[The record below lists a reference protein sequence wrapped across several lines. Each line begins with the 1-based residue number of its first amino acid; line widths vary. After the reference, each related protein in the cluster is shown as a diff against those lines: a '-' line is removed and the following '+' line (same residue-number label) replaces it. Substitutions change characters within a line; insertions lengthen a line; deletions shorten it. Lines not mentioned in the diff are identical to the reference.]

1 MNFLDNTVIT
11 IKTESDVL
19 HARRISREFGKR
31 FKIGEHMEVRLATIV
46 SELSRNILKYAG
58 AGSCELVFLGDR
70 GVRCVFRDQGPGIDD
85 LDAALTDGYSTFGT
99 LGIGLP
105 GAKRLADKFE
115 IQSDSSGTIVSVE
128 LKPLGAPEN
137 GLEELDQARPSD
149 SIRCGIAI
157 RPLDW
162 GRYSGDQAG
171 VWYRKR
177 NVVVCIAD
185 GLGHGEP
192 AERAARKA
200 IDTVAADQELGLADM
215 MRECDKAL
223 KGSRGAAMALARI
236 DLGSGDLEYV
246 SIGNTRCAIVGQ
258 SILHLGGSYGI
269 VGEGAKPASFERR
282 TLQRRDVLIFWT
294 DGLPE
299 TLGLVAPQV
308 RRITDAQLFA
318 ERLIKEHAIDS
329 DDAGVVVFRWDI

>member
-1 MNFLDNTVIT
+1 MSSLESTVIA
-11 IKTESDVL
+11 IKAEADVL
-19 HARRISREFGKR
+19 HARRISREFGQR
-31 FKIGEHMEVRLATIV
+31 FKIGEQMEVRLATIV

-58 AGSCELVFLGDR
+58 AGSSELVSLGGK

-85 LDAALTDGYSTFGT
+85 LDAALTDGYSTSGT

-115 IQSDSSGTIVSVE
+115 IQSGNSGTTVTIE
-128 LKPLGAPEN
+128 LNPSGAPNNNREGFN
-137 GLEELDQARPSD
+137 QVRPSD
-149 SIRCGIAI
+149 SVRCGIAI

-177 NVVVCIAD
+177 STLVCIAD

-200 IDTVAADQELGLADM
+200 LETVSTNQELGLADM
-215 MRECDKAL
+215 IRECDQAL
-223 KGSRGAAMALARI
+223 EGSRGAAIALARI
-236 DLGSGDLEYV
+236 DRKSGDLEYV
-246 SIGNTRCAIVGQ
+246 SVGNTRCAIVGQ
-258 SILHLGGSYGI
+258 SIILLGGSYGI
-269 VGEGAKPASFERR
+269 VGEGAKPASVERR
-282 TLQRRDVLIFWT
+282 MLQRRDVLIFWT

-299 TLGLVAPQV
+299 SLGLIAPEV
-308 RRITDAQLFA
+308 RRITDAQLYA
-318 ERLIKEHAIDS
+318 ERLIKEHATDS
-329 DDAGVVVFRWDI
+329 DDAGVIVFRWDM

>member
-1 MNFLDNTVIT
+1 MSISENTVIT
-11 IKTESDVL
+11 IEAESDIL

-31 FKIGEHMEVRLATIV
+31 FKIGEQMEVRLATIV

-58 AGSCELVFLGDR
+58 AGSCEIVSLGDR
-70 GVRCVFRDQGPGIDD
+70 SLRCVFRDQGPGIDN
-85 LDAALTDGYSTFGT
+85 LDAALTDGYSTSGT

-115 IQSDSSGTIVSVE
+115 IQSDNSGTTVTVE
-128 LKPLGAPEN
+128 LNPSRAPKKHRK
-137 GLEELDQARPSD
+137 GFDQVRPSD
-149 SIRCGIAI
+149 SVRCGIAI

-177 NVVVCIAD
+177 STLVCIAD

-200 IDTVAADQELGLADM
+200 LETVSTNQELGLADM
-215 MRECDKAL
+215 IRECDQAL
-223 KGSRGAAMALARI
+223 EGSRGAAIALARI
-236 DLGSGDLEYV
+236 DRKSGDLEYV
-246 SIGNTRCAIVGQ
+246 SVGNTRCAIVGQ
-258 SILHLGGSYGI
+258 SIILLGGSYGI
-269 VGEGAKPASFERR
+269 VGEGAKPASVERR

-299 TLGLVAPQV
+299 SLGLIAPEV
-308 RRITDAQLFA
+308 RRITDAQLYA
-318 ERLIKEHAIDS
+318 ERLIKEHATDS
-329 DDAGVVVFRWDI
+329 DDAGVIVFRWDM

>member
-1 MNFLDNTVIT
+1 MNFLENTVIT
-11 IKTESDVL
+11 IETEVDVL
-19 HARRISREFGKR
+19 HARRISREFGQR
-31 FKIGEHMEVRLATIV
+31 FKIGEQMEVRLATIV

-58 AGSCELVFLGDR
+58 AGSCELVSLGDK

-85 LDAALTDGYSTFGT
+85 LDAAMTDGYSTCGT

-115 IQSDSSGTIVSVE
+115 IQSDNSGTTVTVE
-128 LKPLGAPEN
+128 LHRSGAPNYDRE
-137 GLEELDQARPSD
+137 GSDQARPSD

-162 GRYSGDQAG
+162 GRFSGDQAG
-171 VWYRKR
+171 VWCRKR
-177 NVVVCIAD
+177 SALVCIAD

-192 AERAARKA
+192 AEFAARKA
-200 IDTVAADQELGLADM
+200 VETVGADQELGLADI

-223 KGSRGAAMALARI
+223 KGSRGAAIALARI
-236 DLGSGDLEYV
+236 DRNSGDLEYV

-258 SILHLGGSYGI
+258 SIVHLGGSYGI
-269 VGEGAKPASFERR
+269 VGEGAKPASVERR

-318 ERLIKEHAIDS
+318 ERLIKEHAIGS
-329 DDAGVVVFRWDI
+329 DDAGVIVFRWDV

>member
-1 MNFLDNTVIT
+1 MKVLENTVVAL
-11 IKTESDVL
+11 KTESDVL
-19 HARRISREFGKR
+19 HARRIAREFGQR
-31 FKIGEHMEVRLATIV
+31 FKIGEQMEVRLATIV

-58 AGSCELVFLGDR
+58 AGSCEIVSLGDKSL
-70 GVRCVFRDQGPGIDD
+70 RCVFRDRGPGIDD
-85 LDAALTDGYSTFGT
+85 LDAALTDGYSTSGT

-115 IQSDSSGTIVSVE
+115 IQSDTSGTTVTVE
-128 LKPLGAPEN
+128 LNPSGVPRIDRE
-137 GLEELDQARPSD
+137 GFDQVKPSD

-177 NVVVCIAD
+177 SALVCIAD

-200 IDTVAADQELGLADM
+200 VETAGADQELDLADM
-215 MRECDKAL
+215 MRECDEAL
-223 KGSRGAAMALARI
+223 KGSRGAAVALARV
-236 DLGSGDLEYV
+236 DRKSGDLEYLSV
-246 SIGNTRCAIVGQ
+246 GNTRCAIVGQ
-258 SILHLGGSYGI
+258 SIVHLGGSYGI
-269 VGEGAKPASFERR
+269 VGEGAKPASVERR
-282 TLQRRDVLIFWT
+282 TLHRRDVLIFWT

-329 DDAGVVVFRWDI
+329 DDAGVIVFRWDI

>member
-1 MNFLDNTVIT
+1 MSISENTVIT
-11 IKTESDVL
+11 IEAESDIL

-31 FKIGEHMEVRLATIV
+31 FKIGEQMEVRLATIV

-58 AGSCELVFLGDR
+58 AGSCEIVSLGDR
-70 GVRCVFRDQGPGIDD
+70 SLRCVFRDQGPGIDN
-85 LDAALTDGYSTFGT
+85 LDAALTDGYSTSGT

-115 IQSDSSGTIVSVE
+115 IQSDNSGTTVTVE
-128 LKPLGAPEN
+128 LNPSRAPKKHRK
-137 GLEELDQARPSD
+137 GFDQVRPSD
-149 SIRCGIAI
+149 SVRCGIAI

-177 NVVVCIAD
+177 STLVCIAD

-200 IDTVAADQELGLADM
+200 LETVSTNQELGLADM
-215 MRECDKAL
+215 IRECDQAL
-223 KGSRGAAMALARI
+223 EGSRGAAIALARI
-236 DLGSGDLEYV
+236 DRKSGDLEYV
-246 SIGNTRCAIVGQ
+246 SVGNTRCAIVGQ
-258 SILHLGGSYGI
+258 SIILLGGSYGI
-269 VGEGAKPASFERR
+269 VGEGAKPASVERR
-282 TLQRRDVLIFWT
+282 MLQRRDVLIFWT

-299 TLGLVAPQV
+299 SLGLIAPEV
-308 RRITDAQLFA
+308 RRITDAQLYA
-318 ERLIKEHAIDS
+318 ERLIKEHATDS
-329 DDAGVVVFRWDI
+329 DDAGVIVFRWDM

>member
-1 MNFLDNTVIT
+1 MSISENTVIT
-11 IKTESDVL
+11 IEAESDIL

-31 FKIGEHMEVRLATIV
+31 FKIGEQMEVRLATIV

-58 AGSCELVFLGDR
+58 AGSCEIVSLGDR
-70 GVRCVFRDQGPGIDD
+70 SLRCVFRDQGPGIDN
-85 LDAALTDGYSTFGT
+85 LDAALTDGYSTSGT

-115 IQSDSSGTIVSVE
+115 IQSDNSGTTVTVE
-128 LKPLGAPEN
+128 LNPSRAPKKHRK
-137 GLEELDQARPSD
+137 GFDQVRPSD
-149 SIRCGIAI
+149 SVRCGIAI

-177 NVVVCIAD
+177 STLVCIAD

-200 IDTVAADQELGLADM
+200 LETVSTNQELGLADM
-215 MRECDKAL
+215 IRECDQAL
-223 KGSRGAAMALARI
+223 EGSRGAAIALARI
-236 DLGSGDLEYV
+236 DRKSGDLEYV
-246 SIGNTRCAIVGQ
+246 SVGNTRCAIVGQ
-258 SILHLGGSYGI
+258 SIILLGGSYGI
-269 VGEGAKPASFERR
+269 VGEGAKPASVERR
-282 TLQRRDVLIFWT
+282 MLQRRDVLIFWT

-299 TLGLVAPQV
+299 SLGLIAPEV
-308 RRITDAQLFA
+308 RRITDAQLYA
-318 ERLIKEHAIDS
+318 ERLIKEHATDS
-329 DDAGVVVFRWDI
+329 DDAGVVVFRWDM